1 VELPRDRSAQPEEHA
16 IGSAP
21 EPAAPEST
29 ASAAGTAHPPG
40 ADRMEIN
47 AARLTAALDRLVER
61 GVLNRV
67 QAGAV
72 VTECGGLPDPP
83 RPEGLRRRLGEIA
96 AYLGASF
103 VVGATLLF
111 LSEEWDTL
119 GRTGRF
125 SILAAMAAILFGS
138 GVAVRSRAA
147 QPGNHWWRPWA
158 GDSVRRRLSS
168 TLLTG
173 AAAAVSFATYV
184 SLDATA
190 QDHTAPDNAPFVAS
204 VVGLAVVIVGYLLAR
219 SALGQLGTAVAAFA
233 AYGSLL
239 DLLNVDEPD
248 AFGFGMLGL
257 GAVWVVLAWCRLVTE
272 RRFALA
278 IAVTFGLIGAQLVVV
293 GGSEAQH
300 FLGYALT
307 ALVAGIC
314 FTAYAQLR
322 EWVVLAGGVVGA
334 TLVVPEFLYDMTDGS
349 LGASGVM
356 LVAGVTL
363 LAGSLAGL
371 RIRRNPNSGSL
382 PTAPTTT

>member
-1 VELPRDRSAQPEEHA
+1 MEPSRHPAQVER
-16 IGSAP
+16 G
-21 EPAAPEST
+21 
-29 ASAAGTAHPPG
+29 
-40 ADRMEIN
+40 EID

-61 GVLNRV
+61 GVLTRV

-72 VTECGGLPDPP
+72 VQECGVPAGPP
-83 RPEGLRRRLGEIA
+83 RPEGLRRRLVEIA

-111 LSEEWDTL
+111 LGEEWDAL

-125 SILAAMAAILFGS
+125 LILAAMAVILFGS
-138 GVAVRSRAA
+138 GLAVRSR
-147 QPGNHWWRPWA
+147 A

-173 AAAAVSFATYV
+173 GAAAAGFAAYV
-184 SLDATA
+184 ILDSDTRDYAT
-190 QDHTAPDNAPFVAS
+190 PDSAPFVAS
-204 VVGLAVVIVGYLLAR
+204 VVGLAVVVAGYLLAP
-219 SALGQLGTAVAAFA
+219 SALGQLGAAVAALA

-239 DLLNVDEPD
+239 DLLDVDEL
-248 AFGFGMLGL
+248 AVFGIGTLVL
-257 GAVWVVLAWCRLVTE
+257 GAAWAVLAWRRLVGE

-278 IAVTFGLIGAQLVVV
+278 VAVTLGLLGAQLVALD
-293 GGSEAQH
+293 GTEIQDL
-300 FLGYALT
+300 LGYALT
-307 ALVAGIC
+307 ALVAGVC
-314 FTAYAQLR
+314 FTAYARTR

-334 TLVVPEFLYDMTDGS
+334 TLVVPEFLYDVTNGS

-371 RIRRNPNSGSL
+371 RIRRNPDPGPR
-382 PTAPTTT
+382 PTAPTT